1 MMFVVCGLL
10 LTVSIGGVI
19 AMILTS
25 GVRNKIIKTIT
36 TIVLALVI
44 GFGLTGLLFLE
55 HKVDEQMFNGGY
67 CQCGGEWDLFDVEY
81 RKNSGS
87 LYFYKCGEC
96 KKVIRLNS
104 EF

>member
-1 MMFVVCGLL
+1 MMFVVFGLL
-10 LTVSIGGVI
+10 LSVSVGGFM
-19 AMILTS
+19 AMIFTS
-25 GVRNKIIKTIT
+25 GIRNKVINIIT
-36 TIVLALVI
+36 TIILALII
-44 GFGLTGLLFLE
+44 GFGLTSLLMLE
-55 HKVDEQMFNGGY
+55 RTVDEQMFNNGY
-67 CQCGGEWDLFDVEY
+67 CECGGEWDLFDVEY

>member
-10 LTVSIGGVI
+10 LTISVGGFI

-25 GVRNKIIKTIT
+25 GIRNKIMNIIVTI
-36 TIVLALVI
+36 ILALII

-55 HKVDEQMFNGGY
+55 HKVDEQIFNGGY
-67 CQCGGEWDLFDVEY
+67 CQCGGDWELFDIEY

-87 LYFYKCGEC
+87 LYYYKCNNC
-96 KKVIRLNS
+96 KEVIELHTN
-104 EF
+104 F